1 MKTSDIWVIK
11 YKPTTIDEMILPQ
24 KVKNRWSAGSLDA
37 NALFVGPAG
46 TGKSSLASI
55 LCKNT
60 KSLFID
66 CSTNRGIDVIRDEIL
81 TFGTSASISKLP
93 KTIHLDEV
101 DGLTK
106 AAQNSLKATM
116 DKVIDSVR
124 FVLTTNHPER
134 LIAPLHSRFERTDFA
149 FTLEDK
155 KDQQIKYIT
164 RVQEILKDQGYK
176 IGNDAMTYLLQHIF
190 PDIRQTLIL
199 LYQVSKVI
207 DKSEIITL
215 DVITNRINSEKTE
228 FYNFIT
234 STRKEPE
241 IFKYVMQHYSAD
253 IEGLFHS
260 LGEPFL
266 NWLLLNDKQPELVLS
281 IGSVV
286 HKYQYESSMTSYNPL
301 LGLLS
306 CCKAI
311 NSFFKTS

>member
-215 DVITNRINSEKTE
+215 DAITNGINSEKTE

-241 IFKYVMQHYSAD
+241 IFKYVMQNHSAD